1 MLSLVER
8 HAPREGCEMEKAKL
22 AGRTGGRVGRERTTE
37 PPPSRAGKRLISAFV
52 DPEVLKSFKILVAE
66 NDSTIQQTLVD
77 LINEY
82 FVKHGK
88 PPIAR

>member
-1 MLSLVER
+1 MSMLGDTVE
-8 HAPREGCEMEKAKL
+8 PPGKEAKPIGRQRL
-22 AGRTGGRVGRERTTE
+22 ARERTTK

-52 DPEVLKSFKILVAE
+52 EPETLKQFKLTVLE
-66 NDSTIQQTLVD
+66 NDATIQETIVQ

-82 FVKHGK
+82 FERNGK

>member
-1 MLSLVER
+1 MSMSGDSLGPSGQEAR
-8 HAPREGCEMEKAKL
+8 PTGRQRL
-22 AGRTGGRVGRERTTE
+22 ARERTTK

-52 DPEVLKSFKILVAE
+52 EPETLKQFKLTVLE
-66 NDSTIQQTLVD
+66 NDSTIQETLVQ

-82 FVKHGK
+82 FEKNGK

>member
-1 MLSLVER
+1 MENEKVLER
-8 HAPREGCEMEKAKL
+8 AS
-22 AGRTGGRVGRERTTE
+22 GRTGRERTTE

-52 DPEVLKSFKILVAE
+52 EPEVLKAFKILVAE

-77 LINEY
+77 LMNEY
-82 FVKHGK
+82 FVRHGR